1 MPGHSRS
8 ENGVA
13 SLSYVPAI
21 HVFDLVDAQ
30 DVDARDK
37 PWHDES
43 EPEVR
48 MIPRY
53 TRPEMAAIWD
63 AQTRFRI
70 WFEIEAHA
78 ADALAE
84 IGVIPRDA
92 AQAIWA
98 KGKDAK
104 FNVERI
110 EEIEREVKH
119 DVIAFLTHLA
129 EIVGAPARFVHQGM
143 ASSDVLDTCFNVQLV
158 RAADLLIADIDKV
171 LAALKRRA
179 LEHKLTP
186 TIGRSHGI
194 HAEPT
199 TFGLKLASAYAEFSR
214 GRERLVAARREVA
227 TCAISGAVGTFAQ
240 IDPRVE
246 AHVAKAMGL
255 AVEPI
260 STQVIPRDRH
270 AMYFATLGVIA
281 SSMER
286 LATETRHLQRTE
298 VLEAEEFFS
307 EGQKGSSAM
316 PHKRNPVLSENITGL
331 ARIVRGYV
339 TPALE
344 NVTLWHERDISHS
357 SVERMIGPD
366 ATVTLDFALNR
377 LAGLIDKLLVYPDN
391 MMKNLDRLG
400 GLVHSQRVL
409 IALTQKGAA
418 REDAYR
424 MVQRNAM
431 KVWRGEADD
440 FLALLKA
447 DADVR
452 KYLNEGEIAANFDL
466 AHHLKHVDSI
476 FERVFGV
483 S

>member
-1 MPGHSRS
+1 
-8 ENGVA
+8 
-13 SLSYVPAI
+13 
-21 HVFDLVDAQ
+21 
-30 DVDARDK
+30 
-37 PWHDES
+37 
-43 EPEVR
+43 

-63 AQTRFRI
+63 PQTRFRI

-84 IGVIPRDA
+84 LGVIPKA
-92 AQAIWA
+92 AAKTIWA
-98 KGKDAK
+98 KARDAT
-104 FNVERI
+104 FDIERI
-110 EEIEREVKH
+110 DAIEREVKH

-129 EIVGAPARFVHQGM
+129 EIVGPEARFVHQGM
-143 ASSDVLDTCFNVQLV
+143 TSSDVLDTCFNVQLV
-158 RAADLLIADIDKV
+158 RAADILIADTDKV
-171 LAALKRRA
+171 LAALRRRA
-179 LEHKLTP
+179 FEHKLTP

-214 GRERLVAARREVA
+214 GRERLAAARAEVA

-240 IDPRVE
+240 VDPRVE

-255 AVEPI
+255 AVEPV

-286 LATETRHLQRTE
+286 LAIEIRHLQRTE
-298 VLEAEEFFS
+298 VQEAEEFFS

-331 ARIVRGYV
+331 ARMVRAYV
-339 TPALE
+339 TPAME
-344 NVTLWHERDISHS
+344 NVALWHERDISHS
-357 SVERMIGPD
+357 SAERMIGPD

-377 LAGLIDKLLVYPDN
+377 LAGLVDRLVVYPDN
-391 MMKNLDRLG
+391 MRRNLDRLG

-409 IALTQKGAA
+409 IALTQKGAS

-424 MVQRNAM
+424 LVQRNAM
-431 KVWRGEADD
+431 KVWRGEAND

-447 DADVR
+447 DPDVR
-452 KYLNEGEIAANFDL
+452 KYLNDAELAAHFDL
-466 AHHLKHVDSI
+466 AHHMKHVDLI
-476 FERVFGV
+476 FERVFGAA
-483 S
+483 SW

>member
-1 MPGHSRS
+1 
-8 ENGVA
+8 
-13 SLSYVPAI
+13 
-21 HVFDLVDAQ
+21 
-30 DVDARDK
+30 
-37 PWHDES
+37 
-43 EPEVR
+43 

-53 TRPEMAAIWD
+53 SRAEMTSIWEP
-63 AQTRFRI
+63 QTRFRI

-78 ADALAE
+78 ADAMAE
-84 IGVIPRDA
+84 LGVIPKDA
-92 AQAIWA
+92 ARTIWA
-98 KGKDAK
+98 KARDAT
-104 FNVERI
+104 FDIARI
-110 EEIEREVKH
+110 DEIERETKH

-129 EIVGAPARFVHQGM
+129 EIVGPEARFVHQGM
-143 ASSDVLDTCFNVQLV
+143 TSSDVLDTCLNVQMT
-158 RAADLLIADIDKV
+158 RAADVLIADLDAL
-171 LAALKRRA
+171 LAAIKRRA

-194 HAEPT
+194 HAEPV
-199 TFGLKLASAYAEFSR
+199 TFGLKLATAYAEFSR
-214 GRERLVAARREVA
+214 NRERLIAARKEVA

-255 AVEPI
+255 TPEPI

-270 AMYFATLGVIA
+270 AMFFATLGVIA

-286 LATETRHLQRTE
+286 LATEIRHMQRTE

-316 PHKRNPVLSENITGL
+316 PHKRNPVLTENITGL
-331 ARIVRGYV
+331 ARMVRGYV

-344 NVTLWHERDISHS
+344 NVVLWHERDISHS

-377 LAGLIDKLLVYPDN
+377 LTGVVDKLLVYPAN

-409 IALTQKGAA
+409 IALTQKGCS

-424 MVQRNAM
+424 LVQRNAM
-431 KVWRGEADD
+431 PVWRGEGD
-440 FLALLKA
+440 FRTLLKA

-452 KYLNEGEIAANFDL
+452 KYLNDAEIDEKFDL
-466 AHHLKHVDSI
+466 GYHFKHVDTI
-476 FERVFGV
+476 FQRVFGEA
-483 S
+483 